1 MSEKNLSHFDGNG
14 LDLAR
19 ASDYAVLQEQRPVM
33 RAIPSGRLTIQGDVF
48 SMSDY
53 TPPID
58 DLRFL
63 IHNVIGLETV
73 SDIPAFAETTPD
85 LIDAILEEA
94 GKLAAGVLAPLNR
107 VGDKEGSVLQDDGSV
122 RTPTGWKDAYGKF
135 CDGGWQGISAPEA
148 DGGMGLPLLVGAAV
162 GELWHSANMAFALC
176 PMLTAGAI
184 ELLSAHGS
192 EQQRKLYL
200 SRMISGEWTGTMNLT
215 EPQAGSDLSKVRSMA
230 IPADDG
236 SYRLT
241 GQKIFITYG
250 DHGMTDNIVHLVLAR
265 TPNAPEG
272 VKGISLF
279 IVPKFLVNADGTTG
293 KRNDVKCVSLEHKLG
308 IHGSPTA
315 VLSFGDQ
322 GGATGYLVGAEGQG
336 LACMF
341 TMMNNARL
349 SVGQQGVAIS
359 ERAYQQ
365 AVSYARDRKQ
375 GKSPTTGQDDTI
387 IHHGDIQRML
397 IRMRSTTEAARA
409 LSLYAAVHLDIA
421 HHHEDPDARA
431 AAQVRADLL
440 IPMVKGWSTDLGV
453 ENASLGI
460 QVHGGMGF
468 IEETGAAQ
476 HLRDARIAPI
486 YEGTNGIQ
494 AMDLIGRKL
503 LRDKGSAMQRLIAEM
518 RETFVQT
525 ADADEMEKPAKMLG
539 NAIDQLEKTT
549 IDILARCEA
558 SPTLAQAVASPYLRQ
573 ASICVAGWLMYRSQ
587 KKLFEGDVE
596 PGFTDAKHLSC
607 DFFFGQV
614 LPESDCM
621 ARQIANTENDL
632 LHETAPLF

>member
-1 MSEKNLSHFDGNG
+1 
-14 LDLAR
+14 
-19 ASDYAVLQEQRPVM
+19 
-33 RAIPSGRLTIQGDVF
+33 
-48 SMSDY
+48 MSDY

-73 SDIPAFAETTPD
+73 SDIPAFVETTPD
-85 LIDAILEEA
+85 LVDAILEEA

-148 DGGMGLPLLVGAAV
+148 EGGMGLPLLVGAAV
-162 GELWHSANMAFALC
+162 GELWHSANMAFSLC

-215 EPQAGSDLSKVRSMA
+215 EPQAGSDLSKVRSLA

-250 DHGMTDNIVHLVLAR
+250 DHEMTDNIVHLVLAR

-293 KRNDVKCVSLEHKLG
+293 ERNDVKCVSLEHKLG

-375 GKSPTTGQDDTI
+375 GKSATTGQDDTI

-409 LSLYAAVHLDIA
+409 LSLYAAVQLDIA

-494 AMDLIGRKL
+494 ALDLIGRKL
-503 LRDKGSAMQRLIAEM
+503 LRDNGAAMRSLITEM
-518 RETFVQT
+518 RMSVS
-525 ADADEMEKPAKMLG
+525 KPHLDDNLSKAARMFG
-539 NAIDQLEKTT
+539 YAIDQLEQTT
-549 IDILARCEA
+549 KDILAKCKN
-558 SPTLAQAVASPYLRQ
+558 SSGLAQAIASPYLRQ
-573 ASICVAGWLMYRSQ
+573 TSICVAGWLMFRSLE
-587 KKLFEGDVE
+587 KLTDSDIEEG
-596 PGFTDAKHLSC
+596 FAKAKGLSC
-607 DFFFGQV
+607 NFFLAQIVPEADF
-614 LPESDCM
+614 M
-621 ARQIANTENDL
+621 ARQIANTRHEL

>member
-1 MSEKNLSHFDGNG
+1 
-14 LDLAR
+14 
-19 ASDYAVLQEQRPVM
+19 
-33 RAIPSGRLTIQGDVF
+33 
-48 SMSDY
+48 MSDY
-53 TPPID
+53 TPPIH

-63 IHNVIGLETV
+63 IHNVIGLQTV
-73 SDIPAFAETTPD
+73 SDIPAFAETSPD
-85 LIDAILEEA
+85 IVDAILDEA
-94 GKLAAGVLAPLNR
+94 GKLASGVLAPLNR
-107 VGDKEGSVLQDDGSV
+107 VGDQEGSVLQPDGRV
-122 RTPTGWKDAYGKF
+122 RTPTGWKDAYEKF
-135 CDGGWQGISAPEA
+135 CQGGWQGISAPETE
-148 DGGMGLPLLVGAAV
+148 GGMGLPLLLGAAV

-184 ELLSAHGS
+184 ELLTAHGS
-192 EQQRKLYL
+192 QQQRAIYL
-200 SRMISGEWTGTMNLT
+200 SRMISGDWTGTMNLT

-230 IPADDG
+230 VPDDDG
-236 SYRLT
+236 SYRIT

-250 DHGMTDNIVHLVLAR
+250 DHEMTNNIVHLVLAR
-265 TPNAPEG
+265 TPDAPDG

-279 IVPKFLVNADGTTG
+279 IVPKFVVNADGTPG
-293 KRNDVKCVSLEHKLG
+293 ERNDVKCVSLEHKLG

-315 VLSFGDQ
+315 VLSFGDN
-322 GGATGYLVGAEGQG
+322 GGAKGYLVGHKGQG

-349 SVGQQGVAIS
+349 AVGQQGIAIS

-375 GKSPTTGQDDTI
+375 GKSPTTGQDDSI
-387 IHHGDIQRML
+387 IHHGDVQRML

-409 LSLYAAVHLDIA
+409 LSLYAAAQLDIA
-421 HHHEDPDARA
+421 HHHEDAGSRA
-431 AAQVRADLL
+431 TAQARADLL

-494 AMDLIGRKL
+494 ALDLINRKI
-503 LRDKGSAMQRLIAEM
+503 LRDNGAAMRLLITEIRTCLSKSHLDDNLSKAA
-518 RETFVQT
+518 Q
-525 ADADEMEKPAKMLG
+525 MLG
-539 NAIDQLEKTT
+539 HAIDKLEQTT
-549 IDILARCEA
+549 KDILARCEN
-558 SPTLAQAVASPYLRQ
+558 SSGIAQAVASPYLRQ
-573 ASICVAGWLMYRSQ
+573 VSICVSGWLMLRS
-587 KKLFEGDVE
+587 LENLIDSDIEEGFVK
-596 PGFTDAKHLSC
+596 AKHLSC
-607 DFFFGQV
+607 NFFLSQIVPEADF
-614 LPESDCM
+614 M
-621 ARQIANTENDL
+621 ARQIANTRDAL

>member
-1 MSEKNLSHFDGNG
+1 M
-14 LDLAR
+14 
-19 ASDYAVLQEQRPVM
+19 
-33 RAIPSGRLTIQGDVF
+33 
-48 SMSDY
+48 
-53 TPPID
+53 
-58 DLRFL
+58 
-63 IHNVIGLETV
+63 
-73 SDIPAFAETTPD
+73 
-85 LIDAILEEA
+85 
-94 GKLAAGVLAPLNR
+94 
-107 VGDKEGSVLQDDGSV
+107 LQDDGGV

-148 DGGMGLPLLVGAAV
+148 EGGMGLPLLVGAAV
-162 GELWHSANMAFALC
+162 GELWHSANMAFSLC

-215 EPQAGSDLSKVRSMA
+215 ESQAGSDLSKVRSLA

-250 DHGMTDNIVHLVLAR
+250 DHEMTDNIVHLVLAR

-293 KRNDVKCVSLEHKLG
+293 ERNDVKCVSLEHKLG

-375 GKSPTTGQDDTI
+375 GKSATTGQDDTI

-409 LSLYAAVHLDIA
+409 LSLYAAVQLDIA

-494 AMDLIGRKL
+494 ALDLIGRKL
-503 LRDKGSAMQRLIAEM
+503 LRDNGAAMRSLITEM
-518 RETFVQT
+518 RMSVS
-525 ADADEMEKPAKMLG
+525 KPHLDDNLSKAARMFAY
-539 NAIDQLEKTT
+539 AIDQLEQTT
-549 IDILARCEA
+549 KDILAKCKN
-558 SPTLAQAVASPYLRQ
+558 SSGLAQAIASPYLRQ
-573 ASICVAGWLMYRSQ
+573 TSICVAGWLMFRSLE
-587 KKLFEGDVE
+587 KLTDSDIEEG
-596 PGFTDAKHLSC
+596 FAKAKGLSC
-607 DFFFGQV
+607 NFFLAQIVPEADF
-614 LPESDCM
+614 M
-621 ARQIANTENDL
+621 ARQIANTRHEL

>member
-1 MSEKNLSHFDGNG
+1 M
-14 LDLAR
+14 
-19 ASDYAVLQEQRPVM
+19 
-33 RAIPSGRLTIQGDVF
+33 T
-48 SMSDY
+48 DY
-53 TPPID
+53 TPPIH

-63 IHNVIGLETV
+63 IHEVIGLQTV
-73 SDIPAFAETTPD
+73 SDIPCFAETTPD
-85 LIDAILEEA
+85 LVDAILEEA

-107 VGDKEGSVLQDDGSV
+107 VGDKEGSILQADGSV

-135 CDGGWQGISAPEA
+135 CEGGWQGISAPEA
-148 DGGMGLPLLVGAAV
+148 EGGMGLPLLIGAAV
-162 GELWHSANMAFALC
+162 GELWHSANMAFSLC

-184 ELLSAHGS
+184 ELLTAHGS
-192 EQQRKLYL
+192 NEQRALYL

-230 IPADDG
+230 APAGDS
-236 SYRLT
+236 SYRVT

-250 DHGMTDNIVHLVLAR
+250 DHEMTGNIVHLVLAR
-265 TPNAPEG
+265 TPDAPEG

-279 IVPKFLVNADGTTG
+279 IVPKFLVNADGTTSE
-293 KRNDVKCVSLEHKLG
+293 RNDVKCVSLEHKLG

-322 GGATGYLVGAEGQG
+322 GGAIGYLVGAEGQG

-349 SVGQQGVAIS
+349 AVGQQGVAIS

-375 GKSPTTGQDDTI
+375 GKSATTGHDDTI

-409 LSLYAAVHLDIA
+409 LSLYAAVQLDIA
-421 HHHEDPDARA
+421 HNHNNKDMRA
-431 AAQVRADLL
+431 AAQARADLL

-494 AMDLIGRKL
+494 ALDLIGRKL
-503 LRDKGSAMQRLIAEM
+503 LRDKGSAMQALVAEM
-518 RETFVQT
+518 RKTIAQT
-525 ADADEMEKPAKMLG
+525 ADADEMVKPTKMLG
-539 NAIDQLEKTT
+539 NAIDQLENTT
-549 IDILARCEA
+549 IDILARSEA
-558 SPTLAQAVASPYLRQ
+558 SSAFAQAVASPYLRQ
-573 ASICVAGWLMYRSQ
+573 ASICVAGWLMYCSQ
-587 KKLFEGDVE
+587 KKLSGDRVE
-596 PGFTDAKHLSC
+596 PGFANAKHLSC

-614 LPESDCM
+614 LPETDFL
-621 ARQIANTENDL
+621 ARQIANTQNDL
-632 LHETAPLF
+632 LPDTAPLF